1 MADFEGRDPTDWEGI
16 ERSPDFQALVAG
28 RRRFVALAGG
38 GTVGLT
44 VAYILVAYLAPDVLG
59 TALGWAA
66 GVVLIGLTWAVT
78 LAYLRK
84 SDREWSP
91 LERRIAAA
99 AAPREPG
106 GRFEREAAAPAGS
119 DRPAT
124 ERAP

>member
-16 ERSPDFQALVAG
+16 ERSSDFQALVAG

-59 TALGWAA
+59 TALGWAG
-66 GVVLIGLTWAVT
+66 GVGLIVLTWIVT
-78 LAYLRK
+78 LAYLRR

-91 LERRIAAA
+91 LEQRIVASA
-99 AAPREPG
+99 REPSR
-106 GRFEREAAAPAGS
+106 RFARDDARVEEEVR
-119 DRPAT
+119 
-124 ERAP
+124 

>member
-1 MADFEGRDPTDWEGI
+1 MADIERRDPIDWEGI

-44 VAYILVAYLAPDVLG
+44 VAYILVAYLAPDVFG

-66 GVVLIGLTWAVT
+66 GVGLIALTWVVT
-78 LAYLRK
+78 FVYLRK

-91 LERRIAAA
+91 LEQRIAASV
-99 AAPREPG
+99 REPSR
-106 GRFEREAAAPAGS
+106 RFARDEAAVEEGI
-119 DRPAT
+119 R
-124 ERAP
+124 